1 MADTQSIDCHG
12 SDAVCRREH
21 QIGGGADLD
30 RCGYVRHQSGD
41 VLIIGGNDAAKFTI
55 SNGNLI
61 FIAPP
66 DFENPTDADHDN
78 SYLVDVMAS
87 DGANSAIKTITVNI
101 TGVNETTL
109 SHD

>member
-1 MADTQSIDCHG
+1 LVAALTSTDVDTFGINPAMFSI
-12 SDAVCRREH
+12 V
-21 QIGGGADLD
+21 
-30 RCGYVRHQSGD
+30 
-41 VLIIGGNDAAKFTI
+41 GGNDAAKFTI